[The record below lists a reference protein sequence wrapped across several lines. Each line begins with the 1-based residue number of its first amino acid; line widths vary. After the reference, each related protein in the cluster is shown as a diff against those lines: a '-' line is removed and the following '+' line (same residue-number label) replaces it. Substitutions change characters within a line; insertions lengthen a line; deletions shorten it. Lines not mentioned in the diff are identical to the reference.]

1 MDNREQAE
9 TIVGVVVVAAYD
21 HKDEDENPPR

>member
-9 TIVGVVVVAAYD
+9 LLQCSDLLEIC
-21 HKDEDENPPR
+21 